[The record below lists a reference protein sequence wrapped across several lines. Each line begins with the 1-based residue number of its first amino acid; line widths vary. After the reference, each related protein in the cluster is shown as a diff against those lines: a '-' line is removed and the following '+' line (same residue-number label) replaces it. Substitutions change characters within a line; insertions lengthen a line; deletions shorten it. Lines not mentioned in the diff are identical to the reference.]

1 MILIPKN
8 WREFQHYKDRLAPWV
23 KLHKSILDDRDFA
36 CLPIASKALAPLLWL
51 LASESN
57 DGSFDAS
64 VDELMFRLRWSEKDI
79 KTGLKPLIDKGL
91 FIIYSNTL
99 ASCEQVAVPEKRR
112 ERGETETEGET
123 ETDDV
128 CVKKFNAKK
137 FLESYGADPDLASE
151 FLAIRKTKKKQNTE
165 RAIKPIADRMIQ
177 HNTDINV
184 SLDFCCQKTWA
195 DFNAAWL
202 AEKSST
208 NSAYDRKMKTL
219 SGLTGGIHGNSDD
232 AHFKPI
238 SEVKTID
245 MEASNANL
253 LR

>member
-64 VDELMFRLRWSEKDI
+64 VEELMFRLRWSEKDI
-79 KTGLKPLIDKGL
+79 KSGLKPLIDRGL
-91 FIIYSNTL
+91 FVLASNTL
-99 ASCEQVAVPEKRR
+99 ASCVQVAVPEKRR
-112 ERGETETEGET
+112 EREETEGET
-123 ETDDV
+123 ETENGR
-128 CVKKFNAKK
+128 VKKFNAKV
-137 FLESYGADPDLASE
+137 FLESYGAESELAKE

-177 HNTDINV
+177 HNPDINA

-208 NSAYDRKMKTL
+208 NAAYDRKMKTL
-219 SGLTGGIHGNSDD
+219 SGLTGGIHGSGDD

-238 SEVKTID
+238 SEIKTID
-245 MEASNANL
+245 METSNANL